1 MNNQLKIEEIHKE
14 LDLIQSCINRMASN
28 SFMIKGWAIT
38 IYAVVLALL
47 SEKINILLLCTVMTT
62 VTWAFWYLDA
72 FFLQTEKQFRKMYSW
87 VLDERPKENREL
99 LYELNPF
106 KFKGKITE
114 VDSIRSVMFSKT
126 LKLFYGIPLIILVV
140 IMLVNVIPI
149 ICNVYKCYC
158 SF

>member
-126 LKLFYGIPLIILVV
+126 LKLFYGIPLIILVT
-140 IMLVNVIPI
+140 IMLVDVMPI
-149 ICNVYKCYC
+149 IYNVYKCSC
-158 SF
+158 SV